1 MRVLTA
7 VGTTAAA
14 AVVLVT
20 SWQAG
25 QRASSSAASGLH
37 IVAPPAGG
45 ASAPRTPAAH
55 GVKPGAAVVR
65 TVTGALVQTQYGNVQ
80 VRVTWHGARIT
91 NIVAV
96 HLTDSSDTSVQISA
110 GAEPTL
116 RSEALSAQ
124 SAHIDLVSGATFTSE
139 GYKTSL
145 QSAID
150 AAHL

>member
-1 MRVLTA
+1 MRT
-7 VGTTAAA
+7 
-14 AVVLVT
+14 
-20 SWQAG
+20 
-25 QRASSSAASGLH
+25 
-37 IVAPPAGG
+37 I
-45 ASAPRTPAAH
+45 
-55 GVKPGAAVVR
+55 
-65 TVTGALVQTQYGNVQ
+65 TGALVQTQYGNVQ
-80 VRVTWHGARIT
+80 VRVTWHGTRIT

-116 RSEALSAQ
+116 RSDALSAQ

-139 GYKTSL
+139 AYKTSL